1 MKHPWMGSLADEFW
15 ANNEKASW
23 KEHEIF
29 FQGYYPWNMS
39 ISELWSWRGQIAKK
53 LLGRM
58 PTPEEVGIEPDHA
71 FFNPHELSFMQCFDS
86 RGQLKDSGYY
96 RHGRRLKDDSPRIA
110 RYRESLSR
118 S

>member
-1 MKHPWMGSLADEFW
+1 MKHHWMGSLADEFW
-15 ANNEKASW
+15 DNRRKLSF
-23 KEHEIF
+23 KEHQVF
-29 FQGYYPWNMS
+29 FGDEYPWNMS
-39 ISELWSWRGQIAKK
+39 LAELWSWRGQIAKK

-58 PTPEEVGIEPDHA
+58 PTPQEVGMEADDP
-71 FFNPHELSFMQCFDS
+71 FFNPHELSYSETRD
-86 RGQLKDSGYY
+86 RNGELKDSGFY

>member
-1 MKHPWMGSLADEFW
+1 MGNLAEEFW
-15 ANNEKASW
+15 DNHEKISW
-23 KEHEIF
+23 KEYQVF
-29 FQGYYPWNMS
+29 FGGEYPWNMT

-58 PTPEEVGIEPDHA
+58 PTPEEVGIEPNDP
-71 FFNPHELSFMQCFDS
+71 FFNPHELSYSETFDS
-86 RGQLKDSGYY
+86 SGKLKDSGYY